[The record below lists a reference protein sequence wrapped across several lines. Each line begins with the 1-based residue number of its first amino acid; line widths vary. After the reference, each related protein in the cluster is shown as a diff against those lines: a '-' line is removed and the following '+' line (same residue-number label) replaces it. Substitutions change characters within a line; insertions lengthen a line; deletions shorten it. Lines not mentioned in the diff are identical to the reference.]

1 MVTPDSQVF
10 QVILAHPVS
19 LVTLASQVIL
29 VYPVSLVTPASQV
42 IVDIPVF
49 QDIVDSLVYL
59 VILV

>member
-10 QVILAHPVS
+10 QVIL
-19 LVTLASQVIL
+19 
-29 VYPVSLVTPASQV
+29 VYPVSLVTLVSQVILADPDSLVTQVFQV